1 VPVASCQFIFR
12 KVKSSVTLSSCLCAL
27 FYRSRPA
34 WVHAPFSPGRR
45 KSPKPS
51 VTSVRC
57 FPPPNAETLTPN
69 AETLNAER

>member
-34 WVHAPFSPGRR
+34 WVHGFFPRRR

-51 VTSVRC
+51 QILCDLCAMLS
-57 FPPPNAETLTPN
+57 A
-69 AETLNAER
+69 AER